1 MCDGLSPL
9 SGESFV
15 PHTRKFH
22 LVSLKNRD
30 ISPSIAHMKT
40 VIGISYSEINYENY
54 PLWILGSDQEIKVV
68 TLTSESIEEFNRC
81 DGLVLSGG
89 IDTHPRFY
97 NCPVL
102 NYPLA
107 PNEFDEG
114 RDRFELNLFQ
124 LACDRKIPVL
134 AICRGMQLVNIALG
148 GDMIQDLET
157 SGKDNHRKHSSS
169 DRIHPVAV
177 APNSLL
183 FSITGNENGTV
194 NSAHHQ
200 GLGRISQELVVT
212 ALSPEGVAEA
222 VEWKDPS
229 GKAFFL
235 GVQWHPERLEGNF
248 PGNPLGNGIREWFL
262 KEVRNGIP
270 A

>member
-1 MCDGLSPL
+1 
-9 SGESFV
+9 V
-15 PHTRKFH
+15 
-22 LVSLKNRD
+22 
-30 ISPSIAHMKT
+30 KT
-40 VIGISYSEINYENY
+40 VIGITYSEVNYENY
-54 PLWILGSDQEIKVV
+54 PRWIQGENENIEVV
-68 TLTSESIEEFNRC
+68 TLIPENASEIQRC
-81 DGLVLSGG
+81 QGIVLSGG

-97 NCPVL
+97 NSEIL

-107 PNEFDEG
+107 PTEFDEG
-114 RDRFELNLFQ
+114 RDRFELEVFRMT
-124 LACDRKIPVL
+124 CERKIPVL

-148 GDMIQDLET
+148 GDMIQDLE
-157 SGKDNHRKHSSS
+157 SDGKRNHRKNPSS
-169 DRIHPVAV
+169 DGIHAV
-177 APNSLL
+177 SIVPNSLL
-183 FSITGNENGTV
+183 FSITKSENGTV

-200 GLGRISQELVVT
+200 GLGRISQDLIVT

-262 KEVRNGIP
+262 KQVRNANP
-270 A
+270 D